1 MASSTLKSSNT
12 RTRGAGKGVA
22 PGNRRPGAQRA
33 PLPKVLRIGIIHNGK
48 IIEERIVRRR
58 ETVTVGPSEKNT
70 FVIPAQDLPSSRFEI
85 FETKGGDYT
94 LNFSENMTGRV
105 SVKGEVIELAEL
117 RTSGKARRKGKL
129 FQVQLNDQARGKVV
143 LGDSTI
149 LFQFVAPPPIQPRP
163 QLPAA
168 VRGTVWGSIGAF
180 VTVCWLVI
188 FLGEAGVIIWWE
200 SKDWPNVSD
209 WDKYMQLQELITP
222 NEATFE
228 KPKKKVE
235 EGEGDEAAEDDE
247 GDEQD
252 EENDKPSKNTKKV
265 EDTGPKKSAAEI
277 ARERAEKRAALAQA
291 IAERGINK
299 ILGTLGGDSA
309 TGAIADVLRGGD
321 VGADQDDLLSQVS
334 GVGVA
339 TGETGGSLK
348 GPAGGKG
355 SGEAADIS
363 QIKVKGGDKT
373 VKTAGPG
380 TERKIKGK
388 VKKKR
393 PVASGGTG
401 MLAAQDV
408 AKEVNRKIGAIK
420 GCYEQALKRDP
431 TLSGKV
437 TIQFTIKGDGR
448 VSSARTTMNELT
460 PAVGSC
466 MVKAFKRMRFPP
478 PEGGTVTFEY
488 PFMFTPAG

>member
-1 MASSTLKSSNT
+1 MASSDTKSSKPT
-12 RTRGAGKGVA
+12 PGRKSPHAA
-22 PGNRRPGAQRA
+22 PPGARHSGAAGQA
-33 PLPKVLRIGIIHNGK
+33 ALPKVLRIGIIHSGR
-48 IIEERIVRRR
+48 IVEERIVRGRQ
-58 ETVTVGPSEKNT
+58 TVTIGPSEKNV
-70 FVIPAQDLPSSRFEI
+70 FVIPEQDLPSARFEM

-94 LNFSENMTGRV
+94 LNFTDTMSGRI
-105 SVKGEVIELAEL
+105 SVKGEVVELADL
-117 RTSGKARRKGKL
+117 RASGKARGKGKL
-129 FQVQLNDQARGKVV
+129 FQFVLDDQSRGKVV
-143 LGDSTI
+143 VGDSTI

-180 VTVCWLVI
+180 VTVCWVFF
-188 FLGEAGVIIWWE
+188 FLLEGGFLTWLELT
-200 SKDWPNVSD
+200 DWPKVSA
-209 WDKYMQLQELITP
+209 WDKYLKLEELIAAKD
-222 NEATFE
+222 ATFE
-228 KPKKKVE
+228 KPKKAVE
-235 EGEGDEAAEDDE
+235 QGEGDEAAEDE
-247 GDEQD
+247 GEEQD
-252 EENDKPSKNTKKV
+252 ESDNDNKNTKRT
-265 EDTGPKKSAAEI
+265 EDTGPKKSADEV

-299 ILGTLGGDSA
+299 ILGSLGEGSD
-309 TGAIADVLRGGD
+309 GAIADVLRGGD

-363 QIKVKGGDKT
+363 QIKVEGGDKT

-380 TERKIKGK
+380 QEKAVKGT
-388 VKKKR
+388 VKKKA

-401 MLAAQDV
+401 MLSSQDV
-408 AKEVNRKIGAIK
+408 ATAVNKRIGAIK

-431 TLSGKV
+431 SLQGKV
-437 TIQFTIKGDGR
+437 TIRFTISGAGK
-448 VSSARTTMNELT
+448 VTSARATQNELT
-460 PAVGSC
+460 PAVGAC
-466 MVKAFKRMRFPP
+466 MEKAFMSFRFPP